1 MATIYAHTN
10 DGYVA
15 RFNQSSWSNA
25 RATTAGTSAN
35 STATRSSS
43 AVSAYKSTSRGGATL
58 YTIIRSF
65 FFFDTSGISTDVD
78 SATFKVYGF
87 SQNSGDI
94 IAVKSKIDIEFLGT
108 GDFASILG
116 WNTTTDGS
124 GGGDNE
130 SNVTKYSEGDGLG
143 ETGEITTWNASGYN
157 DITLNAQ
164 ALADMRDDDK
174 VYICLI
180 NFDQDLKDI
189 EPTGSNRN
197 GIYYTNY
204 TGTSRDPYIDYEL
217 APTATDNSIFFG
229 TNF

>member
-10 DGYVA
+10 DGSVA

-25 RATTAGTSAN
+25 RATTTGTSAG
-35 STATRSSS
+35 STGTRYSN
-43 AVSAYKSTSRGGATL
+43 AVSAYKSSGRGGSTF

-87 SQNSGDI
+87 SQSSGDL
-94 IAVKSKIDIEFLGT
+94 IAVKSKIDIETLGT
-108 GDFASILG
+108 GDFGSIVG

-130 SNVTKYSEGDGLG
+130 SNVTKYSA
-143 ETGEITTWNASGYN
+143 EISTWSTSGYN

-217 APTATDNSIFFG
+217 AAITATDNSIFFG

>member
-1 MATIYAHTN
+1 MATVYAHTN
-10 DGYVA
+10 DGYVG
-15 RFNQSSWSNA
+15 RFNQSSWSDA
-25 RATTAGTSAN
+25 RANTAGTHVS
-35 STATRSSS
+35 STATRYV
-43 AVSAYKSTSRGGATL
+43 AGVGGYKTGARGGGSI
-58 YTIIRSF
+58 YTIFRSF

-78 SATFKVYGF
+78 SATFKVFGY
-87 SQNSGDI
+87 SQTSGDL
-94 IAVKSKIDIEFLGT
+94 IAVKSNSDIETLGT
-108 GDFASILG
+108 ADFGSIVG

-130 SNVTKYSEGDGLG
+130 SNVTKYSA
-143 ETGEITTWNASGYN
+143 EISTWSTSGYN

-180 NFDQDLKDI
+180 NFDHDLKDI
-189 EPTGSNRN
+189 EFTGFNRN
-197 GIYYTNY
+197 GLHYTNY